1 MASRF
6 IGTTVAYIGAFGGPI
21 VASTALAQPVMPPEV
36 AHLFVGAWRAVPG
49 GMYAEA
55 ADGTRT
61 YPFGQDAVT
70 RFILTADGY
79 GANAAQ
85 YRDRANCANGPGP
98 RQCSTQEA
106 EAAFQTS
113 TSYQYR
119 YRLEPDANTP
129 FTGKIVWDV
138 DLAVYPNWRGQT
150 LIRRYEMSPDGGSW
164 VLLTPLPS
172 NPTLG
177 LKVHLERERR

>member
-1 MASRF
+1 MASRSLW
-6 IGTTVAYIGAFGGPI
+6 ITLAFGGFLA
-21 VASTALAQPVMPPEV
+21 ASTALAQSMIPPDI
-36 AHLFVGAWRAVPG
+36 AQLFVGVWRAVPG
-49 GMYAEA
+49 GMYTEA
-55 ADGTRT
+55 TDGTRT
-61 YPFGQDAVT
+61 YPFGQDAMT

-79 GANAAQ
+79 GANSAQ

-98 RQCSTQEA
+98 RQCSAQEA

-119 YRLEPDANTP
+119 YRLEADANNP
-129 FTGKIVWDV
+129 LTGKIMMDV

-150 LIRRYEMSPDGGSW
+150 LARRYEMNPDGSGW

-172 NPTLG
+172 NPRLG
-177 LKVHLERERR
+177 LKIHLEREKQ

>member
-1 MASRF
+1 
-6 IGTTVAYIGAFGGPI
+6 
-21 VASTALAQPVMPPEV
+21 
-36 AHLFVGAWRAVPG
+36 
-49 GMYAEA
+49 MYTEA

-79 GANAAQ
+79 GANSAQ
-85 YRDRANCANGPGP
+85 YRDRSNCANGPGP
-98 RQCSTQEA
+98 RQCSAQEA

-119 YRLEPDANTP
+119 YHLEPDAKNP
-129 FTGKIVWDV
+129 LTGKIVWDV

-150 LIRRYEMSPDGGSW
+150 LSRRYEMNPDGSSW
-164 VLLTPLPS
+164 LLLTPLPS
-172 NPTLG
+172 NPRLG
-177 LKVHLERERR
+177 LKVYLERERQ